1 MDFFKKTKEI
11 QTMLHNCVFM
21 TIKRMLE
28 VSKSFPEQLVTALR
42 IIERED
48 M

>member
-1 MDFFKKTKEI
+1 MDFFKKSKDI
-11 QTMLHNCVFM
+11 QTQIHNSIFM
-21 TIKRMLE
+21 TLKRMLE
-28 VSKSFPEQLVTALR
+28 VSKTFPEQLVTALR